1 MPNKHRFPPQK
12 CDPNPNFRT
21 NSIAGCKY
29 DAKPPPFKPQTR
41 TITDLALKPT
51 TVIPQPTTVIPHP
64 TTVPLRPDKKPDTVT
79 TQTNASLNIIG
90 LGHFVSNKQ
99 NNNDEDNNDD
109 DPLWSKVIKEKVKA
123 TKKMNMDAYVE
134 YHELT
139 SVEIEAAKMTK
150 ASYINLREGPYASQA
165 YANEHLKNW
174 QLDTTLSDEH
184 TSVFVSKDGKVAIA
198 YRGTQAGRDWAT
210 NAKLALGLEE
220 SSTQMQEVEKT
231 FQRIMQKYGKGSIEF
246 FTGHSKGG
254 GQAIAMGNKH
264 KIPTITQDPALTPK
278 MIKGAEGDVHHVINR
293 TPTDWVSGLT
303 PVARKLKNNFTQILI
318 KPTKGTGILGSHD
331 VNLMTAFDYVPKY
344 GQGDTDYNPRVKDKA
359 YVSKLLKS
367 GMTLSDIIDSIGHD
381 NPTLIDDYNDVIAN
395 TNKDFMKSAGYS
407 TSASNQFTDTIV
419 KTATSHVE
427 TATSHAATNANKLV
441 NRSTGANVAASVA
454 AAAVLQNFGADD
466 TTAAV
471 VGGGIGNVA
480 GEVVGKGVGINTV
493 IGGRAIS
500 LRNAFTSGAI
510 GGIAGNE
517 MQTHA
522 YNVLSNA
529 GVDHATATIIS
540 STAGGATQG
549 AAEYQANVAIAYAE
563 RQYGRGVISAA
574 VRSAIAG
581 GIERV
586 GLTETL
592 GVIAGEVGGGAMDGR
607 WGGWYGTLI
616 GAGIGLVG
624 GVVSVA
630 TAEQEHEI
638 YGITPSIFEG
648 PDRAVGTDSEILR
661 IMREFNES
669 RNFSDESIQ
678 QVQAQLDARVQAM
691 KDNGILGMVLPP
703 LQILKVP
710 EHTIDQNSNVMLEGT
725 YSAAALEEYLDQ
737 LQAGPSREE
746 IARIQAMPTH
756 SALSHIITLFTAD
769 TEYQSLINSEQ
780 QDLHAI
786 NLRIRQIIAE
796 QGDCTTGSCQEDFY
810 AILHGVGDF
819 PQLSKDGNWITQ
831 SIHDPIPTEPT
842 DTQDTTDTKGTTD
855 TQDDQVWHDEPPPN
869 TANEHTPIEPDTDNF
884 SEAMERGIIP

>member
-29 DAKPPPFKPQTR
+29 DPKPPPFKPQTR
-41 TITDLALKPT
+41 TITELALKPT
-51 TVIPQPTTVIPHP
+51 TVIPQPTTVIPQP
-64 TTVPLRPDKKPDTVT
+64 TTVTPQTTTVTPRPDKKPDKKPDTLT
-79 TQTNASLNIIG
+79 SQTNASLNIIG

-99 NNNDEDNNDD
+99 NNNEDDDNNDD
-109 DPLWSKVIKEKVKA
+109 EPLWSKVIKEKVKA

-303 PVARKLKNNFTQILI
+303 PIARKLKNNFTQILI

-344 GQGDTDYNPRVKDKA
+344 GQGDTDYNPKAKNKA
-359 YVSKLLKS
+359 YIAKLLKS
-367 GMTLSDIIDSIGHD
+367 GMTLDDIRDLVGQQSA
-381 NPTLIDDYNDVIAN
+381 NLFDDYNEVVAN
-395 TNKDFMKSAGYS
+395 PNEDFMKSAGYEPN
-407 TSASNQFTDTIV
+407 TGSASKPVSSSLTEHLT
-419 KTATSHVE
+419 TTVE
-427 TATSHAATNANKLV
+427 TATSHVATNANKLV
-441 NRSTGANVAASVA
+441 NRSTGANVVASA
-454 AAAVLQNFGADD
+454 AAATVLQHFGADD

-480 GEVVGKGVGINTV
+480 GEVVGRGVGTNTV
-493 IGGRAIS
+493 IGGRAITI
-500 LRNAFTSGAI
+500 RNAAGSGMI
-510 GGIAGNE
+510 GGIAGNVAQQE
-517 MQTHA
+517 A
-522 YNVLSNA
+522 YHVLTNA
-529 GVDHATATIIS
+529 GVDHASATLIS

-574 VRSAIAG
+574 VRNAIAG

-592 GVIAGEVGGGAMDGR
+592 GVIAGEVGGGAMRGR

-624 GVVSVA
+624 GIVSVA
-630 TAEQEHEI
+630 TAEQEHEV
-638 YGITPSIFEG
+638 YALVPAAFEQYQYQIG
-648 PDRAVGTDSEILR
+648 GDYRILR
-661 IMREFNES
+661 IMSEFNES
-669 RNFSDESIQ
+669 NDFSDENIRRVKAQIQ
-678 QVQAQLDARVQAM
+678 EIVSNIQNRTGQ
-691 KDNGILGMVLPP
+691 NLPYDVDFM
-703 LQILKVP
+703 QVP
-710 EHTIDQNSNVMLEGT
+710 EHVLPQGSVMLPAEHYT
-725 YSAAALEEYLDQ
+725 DVFDYYDARDAAA
-737 LQAGPSREE
+737 
-746 IARIQAMPTH
+746 
-756 SALSHIITLFTAD
+756 
-769 TEYQSLINSEQ
+769 
-780 QDLHAI
+780 
-786 NLRIRQIIAE
+786 
-796 QGDCTTGSCQEDFY
+796 
-810 AILHGVGDF
+810 V
-819 PQLSKDGNWITQ
+819 
-831 SIHDPIPTEPT
+831 TEPDNFSEAMERGIEPDILT
-842 DTQDTTDTKGTTD
+842 ASPAPYIYTERYTG
-855 TQDDQVWHDEPPPN
+855 DDAMLNANQNKSDVLAAQAAREQAAREQAATAQVWHDIPPPN
-869 TANEHTPIEPDTDNF
+869 TANEHTPIEPDTGNF
-884 SEAMERGIIP
+884 SEAMERGLIP

>member
-1 MPNKHRFPPQK
+1 MIK
-12 CDPNPNFRT
+12 
-21 NSIAGCKY
+21 
-29 DAKPPPFKPQTR
+29 DAKS
-41 TITDLALKPT
+41 
-51 TVIPQPTTVIPHP
+51 H
-64 TTVPLRPDKKPDTVT
+64 
-79 TQTNASLNIIG
+79 
-90 LGHFVSNKQ
+90 
-99 NNNDEDNNDD
+99 
-109 DPLWSKVIKEKVKA
+109 
-123 TKKMNMDAYVE
+123 
-134 YHELT
+134 
-139 SVEIEAAKMTK
+139 
-150 ASYINLREGPYASQA
+150 
-165 YANEHLKNW
+165 
-174 QLDTTLSDEH
+174 
-184 TSVFVSKDGKVAIA
+184 
-198 YRGTQAGRDWAT
+198 
-210 NAKLALGLEE
+210 
-220 SSTQMQEVEKT
+220 
-231 FQRIMQKYGKGSIEF
+231 
-246 FTGHSKGG
+246 
-254 GQAIAMGNKH
+254 
-264 KIPTITQDPALTPK
+264 
-278 MIKGAEGDVHHVINR
+278 VHHHVNR

-303 PVARKLKNNFTQILI
+303 PVAKNLKGSFTEVLI

-331 VNLMTAFDYVPKY
+331 VNLMAAYDYVPKS
-344 GQGDTDYNPRVKDKA
+344 GQGDTNYNPKAKNKA
-359 YVSKLLKS
+359 YIAKLLKS
-367 GMTLSDIIDSIGHD
+367 GMTFDDIRDSVGLQSA
-381 NPTLIDDYNDVIAN
+381 NLFDDYNEVVAN
-395 TNKDFMKSAGYS
+395 PNEDFMKSAGYEPN
-407 TSASNQFTDTIV
+407 TGSASKSVSSSLTDHLT
-419 KTATSHVE
+419 TTVE
-427 TATSHAATNANKLV
+427 TATSHVATNANKFF
-441 NRSTGANVAASVA
+441 NRSTGANVVASVA
-454 AAAVLQNFGADD
+454 AATGLQHFGADD

-480 GEVVGKGVGINTV
+480 GEMAGRGVGTNTV
-493 IGGRAIS
+493 IRGRAIG
-500 LRNAFTSGAI
+500 LKNAAASGMI

-517 MQTHA
+517 AQRQA
-522 YNVLSNA
+522 YDALANA

-703 LQILKVP
+703 IQILKVP
-710 EHTIDQNSNVMLEGT
+710 EHTIDQDSNVMLEGEYT
-725 YSAAALEEYLDQ
+725 EAALEAYRNQ
-737 LQAGPSREE
+737 LLAAEVQAGPSREE

-819 PQLSKDGNWITQ
+819 PQLDQNGNWITQ
-831 SIHDPIPTEPT
+831 SIHDPIPTVSRYY
-842 DTQDTTDTKGTTD
+842 G
-855 TQDDQVWHDEPPPN
+855 DDAMLNANQNKSDVLAAQAAREQAATAQVWRDVPHPH
-869 TANEHTPIEPDTDNF
+869 TANEHTPTEPDTDNF
-884 SEAMERGIIP
+884 SIEPDTDNGVFGFP